1 MSAGS
6 WINIGGERHEKFS
19 ASCFTGK
26 GSRGP
31 TARGSCCEPALPAHN
46 AASRC
51 IGIVLIDDDWGA
63 ISRVREILEQE
74 ADLDVVGAC
83 RCAEGGMLAVRLY
96 QPALVILDV
105 RLPDRD
111 GFKLIHDITAASEAK
126 VILFTASLSQGE
138 VVNAL
143 RRGAKAVVFK
153 HQPISMLISCV
164 RDVSAGE
171 ACIALDT
178 AAIREANGAPVS
190 FSLNALSARE
200 REIAHWAAAG
210 ARNKEIAWRLGISEG
225 TVQLHLFHAYQKLR
239 VSNRV
244 GLVLALRE
252 IGRL

>member
-1 MSAGS
+1 
-6 WINIGGERHEKFS
+6 
-19 ASCFTGK
+19 
-26 GSRGP
+26 
-31 TARGSCCEPALPAHN
+31 
-46 AASRC
+46 
-51 IGIVLIDDDWGA
+51 
-63 ISRVREILEQE
+63 
-74 ADLDVVGAC
+74 
-83 RCAEGGMLAVRLY
+83 MLAVRLY

-225 TVQLHLFHAYQKLR
+225 TVKLHLFHTYQ
-239 VSNRV
+239 N
-244 GLVLALRE
+244 
-252 IGRL
+252 